1 MQLFTIHSR
10 TNATKQETVPCAAWH
25 VQFWLLMDCECPLPL
40 MEDVIPTEQLHCLA
54 THNMDFIATK
64 RLYKDAFIVVLTN
77 HAEIR
82 LH

>member
-1 MQLFTIHSR
+1 
-10 TNATKQETVPCAAWH
+10 
-25 VQFWLLMDCECPLPL
+25 MDCECPLPL
-40 MEDVIPTEQLHCLA
+40 MEDVIPTEQLHVLA

-64 RLYKDAFIVVLTN
+64 RLYKDALIVVLTN